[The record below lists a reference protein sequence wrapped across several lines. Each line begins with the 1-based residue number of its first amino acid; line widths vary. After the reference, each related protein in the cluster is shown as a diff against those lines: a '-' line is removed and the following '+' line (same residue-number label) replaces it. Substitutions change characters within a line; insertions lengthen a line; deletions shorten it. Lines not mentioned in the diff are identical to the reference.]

1 MSLRIIVKPQ
11 QIQNWITERN
21 GTPARKR
28 GTDNDLRI
36 VFGEAATD
44 YDPISMDELIEAM
57 KFHNFVMLVD
67 QEAGKT
73 FHRIFQHS

>member
-11 QIQNWITERN
+11 QIQTWITERN

-28 GTDNDLRI
+28 GTENDLRI
-36 VFGEAATD
+36 LFGESDPD
-44 YDPISMDELIEAM
+44 YEPITFGELFEVM
-57 KFHNFVMLVD
+57 KFHHFVMLVD

-73 FHRIFQHS
+73 QHKIFPHS

>member
-11 QIQNWITERN
+11 QIQNWINERK

-28 GTDNDLRI
+28 GTENDLRI
-36 VFGEAATD
+36 VFDEPATD
-44 YDPISMDELIEAM
+44 YEAISMDELVEAM
-57 KFHNFVMLVD
+57 KFHNYVMLVD

-73 FHRIFQHS
+73 YHRIFQHS

>member
-11 QIQNWITERN
+11 QVQNWISERN

-28 GTDNDLRI
+28 GTENDLRI
-36 VFGEAATD
+36 LFDEPASD
-44 YDPISMDELIEAM
+44 YEPISMDELIEAM

-73 FHRIFQHS
+73 YHRIFQHS

>member
-28 GTDNDLRI
+28 GTENDLRI
-36 VFGEAATD
+36 CFDEPALDYEA
-44 YDPISMDELIEAM
+44 ISMDELIEAM
-57 KFHNFVMLVD
+57 KFRNLVMLVD
-67 QEAGKT
+67 QESGKT
-73 FHRIFQHS
+73 YHRIFQHS